1 MVDYDVRSTV
11 HSTEVRC
18 QAVKSERTG
27 HVWSATG
34 LSGAATRQRTS
45 TINRS
50 KPQRAADVART
61 GH

>member
-1 MVDYDVRSTV
+1 MRQRSTAK
-11 HSTEVRC
+11 SEQCASQVR
-18 QAVKSERTG
+18 AEKTERTG
-27 HVWSATG
+27 HVWCATG

-45 TINRS
+45 TVNRS